1 MARNR
6 IALVGAGQIGGTLAH
21 LAGIRELGEI
31 VLFDVVDGVPQGKAL
46 DLSQSAP
53 VEGYVPKFKGT
64 NEYAE
69 LKDADVV
76 IVTAGIPRK
85 PGMSRDDLIEINLKV
100 MEQVGAG
107 LRKYAPE
114 AFVICVTNPLDAM
127 VWACRR
133 RAGCRATRWSEWP
146 ACSTQHASAFSFP
159 RKST

>member
-6 IALVGAGQIGGTLAH
+6 IALVGAAPVGAPLAH

-31 VLFDVVDGVPQGKAL
+31 VLCDVGAGVPQGKAL

-114 AFVICVTNPLDAM
+114 AFVLCLTNPPHPM
-127 VWACRR
+127 VWALQQTSGLPRNKGVGM
-133 RAGCRATRWSEWP
+133 AGVLDAARVRYL
-146 ACSTQHASAFSFP
+146 
-159 RKST
+159 